1 MTTLDLKMLELIE
14 LHFVDKLYTSSP
26 LFGSTSIGAVYK
38 NRGNKNR
45 LERDIKFLNF
55 HIGGK
60 GICIIL
66 ANVIFGQAIY
76 ALQVILKLFR
86 AYYFIQ

>member
-26 LFGSTSIGAVYK
+26 LFGITSIGAVYK

-45 LERDIKFLNF
+45 LERDIN
-55 HIGGK
+55 IGGK

-66 ANVIFGQAIY
+66 ANVIFGQTIY
-76 ALQVILKLFR
+76 ALQVILKRFR